1 MMGRNMD
8 NPWGRTLK
16 NGTVIKMSQIL
27 NSGVFPGMQG
37 GPLEHVIAAK
47 AIAFGEALQPT
58 FKDYGKQVIAN
69 SQAMANAFLAKG
81 YKIISG
87 GTDNHLMLLD
97 LSEKGLSGK
106 LADEVLGKAS
116 ITVNKNMVPFD
127 KLSPM
132 VTSGIRIGT
141 AAITSRGF
149 KENDAIQ
156 VVEWIDSLLSQ
167 PENDKVITMVKE
179 NVHTYMKQFPLY
191 PSL

>member
-1 MMGRNMD
+1 M
-8 NPWGRTLK
+8 
-16 NGTVIKMSQIL
+16 
-27 NSGVFPGMQG
+27 
-37 GPLEHVIAAK
+37 
-47 AIAFGEALQPT
+47 
-58 FKDYGKQVIAN
+58 
-69 SQAMANAFLAKG
+69 
-81 YKIISG
+81 
-87 GTDNHLMLLD
+87 
-97 LSEKGLSGK
+97 SGK

-149 KENDAIQ
+149 KENDALQ
-156 VVEWIDSLLSQ
+156 VVEWIDSILSQ

-179 NVHTYMKQFPLY
+179 NVHTYMNQFPLY

>member
-1 MMGRNMD
+1 
-8 NPWGRTLK
+8 
-16 NGTVIKMSQIL
+16 
-27 NSGVFPGMQG
+27 
-37 GPLEHVIAAK
+37 
-47 AIAFGEALQPT
+47 
-58 FKDYGKQVIAN
+58 
-69 SQAMANAFLAKG
+69 
-81 YKIISG
+81 
-87 GTDNHLMLLD
+87 MLLD

-127 KLSPM
+127 KLSPL

-149 KENDAIQ
+149 KENDALQ

>member
-1 MMGRNMD
+1 
-8 NPWGRTLK
+8 
-16 NGTVIKMSQIL
+16 
-27 NSGVFPGMQG
+27 
-37 GPLEHVIAAK
+37 
-47 AIAFGEALQPT
+47 
-58 FKDYGKQVIAN
+58 
-69 SQAMANAFLAKG
+69 
-81 YKIISG
+81 
-87 GTDNHLMLLD
+87 
-97 LSEKGLSGK
+97 LSGK

-149 KENDAIQ
+149 KENDALQ
-156 VVEWIDSLLSQ
+156 VVEWIDSILSQ

-179 NVHTYMKQFPLY
+179 NVHTYMNQFPLY